1 MLQFR
6 VLTSFPL
13 NTIRDRIGR
22 KGERKHGVF
31 GTSYQSSDKELLP
44 AFVFLYNFPLHII
57 TFIKLLSWESNDIF
71 FPQSKTVYR
80 NRKRERITLK
90 ITSSWF

>member
-71 FPQSKTVYR
+71 STKQNSIQK
-80 NRKRERITLK
+80 
-90 ITSSWF
+90 